1 MKRFAV
7 SATLAV
13 LLCACTV
20 TPDPEP
26 AARFT
31 VPGNYRAVGECAF
44 ATIVRKE
51 PAVRVANLESQRLV
65 RVYFAQ
71 GAVYGWEADFT
82 EQGTDTTVTIRTI
95 NFGRSMVV
103 DRIRAYVNSCAS

>member
-44 ATIVRKE
+44 ATIVRKNT
-51 PAVRVANLESQRLV
+51 AVRIANLESQRLV

-71 GAVYGWEADFT
+71 GGVYGWEADFT
-82 EQGTDTTVTIRTI
+82 EQGNDTAVTIRTMD
-95 NFGRSMVV
+95 FGRSMIVGHLRP
-103 DRIRAYVNSCAS
+103 DIESCAS